1 MRNPARSL
9 ALGLLAAATALSLP
23 QTASA
28 HRMWL
33 LPTATTLSGEDPWVD
48 VDAAISN
55 DLFYPDH
62 FPLQLGQVKVTQPDG
77 SEGKLEHPMTGR
89 HRSTFDVHLT
99 QEGTWRIG
107 VSGVNIMGSFKVDG
121 VEKRVGRRPG
131 PPAGAFGPAGGPNGA
146 PNGAPGGMPPR
157 GEGRPEGPP
166 PAGGFAGPNGGPA
179 VETVSIDAI
188 PANATDLKLTESW
201 TRNEIFVTRGKPST
215 NLLTPTGKGLEF
227 APITHPDDLVAGQPA
242 KFRFLIDGKPAVGL
256 KLEIIPG
263 GKRYRDAEDG
273 FSVTTDAQG
282 VATINWKGAGMY
294 WFTTSASDKNP
305 SDKRATDRRMSYTA
319 TVEVQAL

>member
-1 MRNPARSL
+1 MRKI
-9 ALGLLAAATALSLP
+9 ALGLMATAAALALP

-28 HRMWL
+28 HRQWL
-33 LPTATTLSGEDPWVD
+33 LPTATTLSGDDPWVD
-48 VDAAISN
+48 VDAAVSN

-62 FPLQLGQVKVTQPDG
+62 FPLQLSQVKVTQPDG
-77 SEGKLEHPMTGR
+77 SEGKLEHGVTGR

-107 VSGVNIMGSFKVDG
+107 TASSNIMGSFKVDG

-131 PPAGAFGPAGGPNGA
+131 PPAGAFGPNGGPAGGA
-146 PNGAPGGMPPR
+146 PAGMPPR

-166 PAGGFAGPNGGPA
+166 PAGGFGGPNGGPNGGPA
-179 VETVSIDAI
+179 VETVAIDAI
-188 PANATDLKLTESW
+188 PANATDIKLTESIS
-201 TRNEIFVTRGKPST
+201 RNDIFVTRGKPTT
-215 NLLTPTGKGLEF
+215 NLFTPTGKGLEF
-227 APITHPDDLVAGQPA
+227 VPVTHPDDLVAGQPA